1 MLTVNAAR
9 LDASD
14 PCKTSQVSLLNIWA
28 VMRVFRP
35 SNQRASRSC
44 GMLQT
49 SEKNFYIKLR
59 GTQWTWFN
67 GSDVY
72 ASSQSSHVMLHPEG
86 TSHEHFWQCTEMQLY
101 DKLIWSRARRR
112 KASAKKWL
120 AICRSCQNDHIQDER
135 VWMLPHGLQHTI
147 LHNCN
152 LWFPLNE

>member
-35 SNQRASRSC
+35 SNQRASRSS
-44 GMLQT
+44 GMLKT
-49 SEKNFYIKLR
+49 SEKYFCIKLR
-59 GTQWTWFN
+59 GTQWTWFD

-86 TSHEHFWQCTEMQLY
+86 TSHEHFDSVQKCNYTTNWYGRVHVEEKPPQKNDL
-101 DKLIWSRARRR
+101 L
-112 KASAKKWL
+112 SAGHVRTVIYKMSVCGNVTTWVTTY
-120 AICRSCQNDHIQDER
+120 HI
-135 VWMLPHGLQHTI
+135 T
-147 LHNCN
+147 
-152 LWFPLNE
+152 